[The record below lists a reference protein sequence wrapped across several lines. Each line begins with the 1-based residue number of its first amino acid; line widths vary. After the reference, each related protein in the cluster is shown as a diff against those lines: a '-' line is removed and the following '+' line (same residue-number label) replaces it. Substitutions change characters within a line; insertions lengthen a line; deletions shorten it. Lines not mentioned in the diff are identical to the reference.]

1 VKGCLTEI
9 PEESKEVLTIA
20 EIAVVLRCS
29 KAYVKYALDGKLMGL
44 PRMTHLLLGRKK
56 VVRREWLDEWMESN
70 KAS

>member
-1 VKGCLTEI
+1 MLEGLCE
-9 PEESKEVLTIA
+9 A
-20 EIAVVLRCS
+20 
-29 KAYVKYALDGKLMGL
+29 ALDGKLIGL